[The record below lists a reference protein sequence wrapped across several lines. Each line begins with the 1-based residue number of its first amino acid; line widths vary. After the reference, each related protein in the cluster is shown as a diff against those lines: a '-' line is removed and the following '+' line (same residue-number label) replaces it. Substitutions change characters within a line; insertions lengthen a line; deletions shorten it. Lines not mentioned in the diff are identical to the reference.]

1 MVRPFSS
8 MHGGPNLLKMQVLSA
23 PALYVR
29 IILYIII
36 ILIIIIII
44 IIIIFIIF
52 ITEGVPILYAELIP
66 MGPRGSPQ
74 PLRGNRCPK
83 LIELH
88 LKVLYISI
96 QICKIS
102 IIGFDLI

>member
-8 MHGGPNLLKMQVLSA
+8 MHGGPNLLKMQVSSA
-23 PALYVR
+23 LALYVG

-36 ILIIIIII
+36 ILIIIIIKI
-44 IIIIFIIF
+44 IIIF